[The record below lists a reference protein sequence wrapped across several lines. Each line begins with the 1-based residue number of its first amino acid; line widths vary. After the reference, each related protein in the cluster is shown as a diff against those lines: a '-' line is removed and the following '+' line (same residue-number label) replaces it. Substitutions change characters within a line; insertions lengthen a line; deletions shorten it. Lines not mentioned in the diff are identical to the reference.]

1 MNQTLYNDAL
11 QFLTR
16 YFNHFDKLELQSH
29 TTLTIQEIVD
39 ILGYADSDVEFISD
53 VRTLQKLCNDIH
65 NQFYQ

>member
-11 QFLTR
+11 HFLTR
-16 YFNHFDKLELQSH
+16 YFNSFDKLELQSH

-39 ILGYADSDVEFISD
+39 ILGYADSDVAFISD